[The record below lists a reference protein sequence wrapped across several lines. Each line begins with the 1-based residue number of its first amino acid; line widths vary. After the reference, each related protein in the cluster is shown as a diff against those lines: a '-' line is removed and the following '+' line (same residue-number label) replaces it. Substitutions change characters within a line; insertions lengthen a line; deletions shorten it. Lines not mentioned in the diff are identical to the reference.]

1 MGRFAWYIGPDMPPI
16 HRPKLLC
23 CLAIALA
30 SQFEAHGLPADFL
43 KVDGTVLRD
52 QAGQGEVVQLVG
64 PNLGGWMLMESHMS
78 PIHPRYS
85 DKNEKY
91 KSVFDELT
99 LRRTLD
105 DRFGQEKR
113 WELIN
118 AFQDVFMTERDFEI
132 IGESG
137 SNVVRLVIYYEN
149 HMDREGNWYP
159 WKFERLK
166 WAVEM
171 ARKHGMYT
179 ILDVHGPPG
188 TPNGNDHS
196 GEQTW
201 VPEGVEHPTL
211 TKDRVLNLYTDENR
225 QQMYFKFLRGLAE
238 EFVGNP
244 AVAGYDILNEPKSNQ
259 DEHRPYLWPILEKA
273 YHTVREVDPDHIIFM
288 MYAFSAYGFPDPSDY
303 GFTNVV
309 YSSHFYDDTEKIIR
323 KAREITDDFGVPVY
337 VGEFHVK
344 DGGKDGMLEAMTAAG
359 ISYSW
364 WTYKTW
370 MNSMLKQSNG
380 LENIPDVANDSF
392 EEIRTMWSNWI
403 TTDETSQVSSEWM
416 DSIRVATAFPTIRHP
431 N

>member
-1 MGRFAWYIGPDMPPI
+1 MSINIRTMPLLFIAVLFAG
-16 HRPKLLC
+16 
-23 CLAIALA
+23 ALNA
-30 SQFEAHGLPADFL
+30 NDLPADFL
-43 KVDGTVLRD
+43 KTSGTLIKN
-52 QAGQGEVVQLVG
+52 QGGQGEVVQLVG

-78 PIHPRYS
+78 PLHPRYA

-91 KSVFDELT
+91 KNVFDEVS
-99 LRRTLD
+99 LRGALD
-105 DRFGQEKR
+105 ARFGEVKR

-118 AFQDVFMTERDFEI
+118 AFQDAFITEPDFEI
-132 IGESG
+132 IGRSG

-171 ARKHGMYT
+171 ARQYGMYT

-196 GEQTW
+196 GQQTW

-211 TKDRVLNLYTDENR
+211 TKNRVLNLYTDERR

-244 AVAGYDILNEPKSNQ
+244 AVAGYDILNEPKS
-259 DEHRPYLWPILEKA
+259 DAKRDRPHLWPIMEQA

-288 MYAFSAYGFPDPSDY
+288 MYAFSAYGFPDPQDL
-303 GFTNVV
+303 GLTNVV
-309 YSSHFYDDTEKIIR
+309 YSSHFYNDSAKIIS
-323 KAREITDDFGVPVY
+323 KAREITDTFGVPVY

-344 DGGKDGMLEAMTAAG
+344 DGGKDGILEALTASG

-364 WTYKTW
+364 WSYKTW
-370 MNSMLKQSNG
+370 MNSMLKQVNG
-380 LENIPDVANDSF
+380 KANIPDVTSDSF
-392 EEIRTMWSNWI
+392 EEIRTKWSNWR
-403 TTDETSQVSSEWM
+403 TSSEDSEISLAWM
-416 DSIRVATAFPTIRHP
+416 EAILAATDAPSIRHP
-431 N
+431 E